1 MERPRKSRRYR
12 PASTRCRPQPRFL
25 ALSGRSWETNFD
37 PCAEL
42 SYAIAE
48 TNGGTGSSPQHV
60 MLFHRGEYQGTAT
73 ACSFGFTSVIDSSSD
88 SVTVQYKW
96 PRGMDSNANPS
107 GLATATF
114 VWDGD
119 GVVMQ
124 NDLPAELL
132 KVSGCK

>member
-1 MERPRKSRRYR
+1 
-12 PASTRCRPQPRFL
+12 FL
-25 ALSGRSWETNFD
+25 GETNFD

-60 MLFHRGEYQGTAT
+60 MFFHRGEYQGTAT

-107 GLATATF
+107 GLATAIF
-114 VWDGD
+114 VWDGNE
-119 GVVMQ
+119 VVMQ